1 MLAKPTVRWNMFGG
15 TLGGPIFKD
24 KLFFFVDYQGQRFDH
39 PASSNFITV
48 FTNAERSGD
57 FSYLLRQTNP
67 TQLVDPITG
76 TPLPKQPD
84 SIVAD

>member
-1 MLAKPTVRWNMFGG
+1 MFGG

-48 FTNAERSGD
+48 FTNAQRAGD
-57 FSYLLRQTNP
+57 FSYLLQQTSRSNLS
-67 TQLVDPITG
+67 TRSRRYLSQTTRFRCRD
-76 TPLPKQPD
+76 
-84 SIVAD
+84 